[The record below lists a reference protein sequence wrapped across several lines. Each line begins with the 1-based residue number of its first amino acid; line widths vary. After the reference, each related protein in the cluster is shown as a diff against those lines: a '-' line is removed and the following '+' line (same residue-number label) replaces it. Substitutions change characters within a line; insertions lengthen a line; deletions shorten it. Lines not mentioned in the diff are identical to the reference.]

1 MNKIGGSMEMLS
13 TMQLTKDMAGLDV
26 QSKMILHNK
35 EVLAII
41 LQDTVEEYEGYSRK
55 EIMEFIEGASIS
67 EATEVSQGRT
77 NSQVKGDSAEFA
89 QLNEKVSY
97 FDLLFCAKN
106 PKLSTEKVLVNIRV
120 DIESQKAY
128 YPGYP
133 IEMRGIYYLARQLSA
148 QLSLITEQ
156 TDYGSLEKC
165 YGIWIC
171 RDDIPKED
179 RYSISFYGIK
189 NTKNIGINKVPGENY
204 DLMTLVIIRLGDKV
218 YDGEKGDECYELL
231 RFLNT
236 IMYPHKADFMKTIS
250 EYIDFSGN
258 EELWKEA
265 EQVRGLGQCI
275 ADEIREEIRDEV
287 REEVKDEVREEVK
300 DEIREEVKD
309 EVREEVKDEV
319 REEVK
324 DEVREEVKDEVREE
338 VKDEVREE
346 VKDEVREEV
355 REEGIRVLILDNLE
369 EEIPRERSI
378 IKLQRRFQLTEDQ
391 AVAYYDKFAA
401 RP

>member
-13 TMQLTKDMAGLDV
+13 AMQLTKDMAGLDA

-41 LQDTVEEYEGYSRK
+41 LQDTVEEYKGYSRK
-55 EIMEFIEGASIS
+55 EIMEFIEAASMSETIEIS
-67 EATEVSQGRT
+67 SGRT
-77 NSQVKGDSAEFA
+77 NSQVKGDNAEFA

-106 PKLSTEKVLVNIRV
+106 PKLSTEKVLVNLRV
-120 DIESQKAY
+120 DFESQKAY
-128 YPGYP
+128 HPGYP
-133 IEMRGIYYLARQLSA
+133 IEKRGIYYLARQLSS

-165 YGIWIC
+165 YSIWIC

-179 RYSISFYGIK
+179 RYSISFYGIQ
-189 NTKNIGINKVPGENY
+189 NTKNTGINKVPGENF

-218 YDGEKGDECYELL
+218 YDGERGDESYELL

-236 IMYPHKADFMKTIS
+236 IMYPHKADFMQTIS

-287 REEVKDEVREEVK
+287 AAEVRNELSGEVREKMKGEIENEIRAEVKNEVKAKMENEIRAEVKDEVREELQ
-300 DEIREEVKD
+300 EEL
-309 EVREEVKDEV
+309 
-319 REEVK
+319 
-324 DEVREEVKDEVREE
+324 
-338 VKDEVREE
+338 
-346 VKDEVREEV
+346 
-355 REEGIRVLILDNLE
+355 REEGIRALVLDHLE
-369 EEIPRERSI
+369 ESISRERSI
-378 IKLQRRFQLTEDQ
+378 GKLQRLFHLTEEKA
-391 AVAYYDKFAA
+391 AVYYDRFAKGT
-401 RP
+401 

>member
-13 TMQLTKDMAGLDV
+13 AMQLTKDMAGLDA

-41 LQDTVEEYEGYSRK
+41 LQDTVEEYKGYSRK
-55 EIMEFIEGASIS
+55 EIMEFIEAASMSETIEIS
-67 EATEVSQGRT
+67 SGRT
-77 NSQVKGDSAEFA
+77 NSQVKGDNAEFA

-106 PKLSTEKVLVNIRV
+106 PKLSTEKVLVNLRV
-120 DIESQKAY
+120 DFESQKAY
-128 YPGYP
+128 HPGYP
-133 IEMRGIYYLARQLSA
+133 IEKRGIYYLARQLSS

-165 YGIWIC
+165 YSIWIC
-171 RDDIPKED
+171 RDDIPKEE
-179 RYSISFYGIK
+179 RYSISFYGIQ
-189 NTKNIGINKVPGENY
+189 NTKNTGINKVPGENF

-218 YDGEKGDECYELL
+218 YDGERGDESYELL

-236 IMYPHKADFMKTIS
+236 IMYPHKADFMQTIS

-258 EELWKEA
+258 KELWKEA

-287 REEVKDEVREEVK
+287 RAEVKNEVRAEVKNEVRAEVKNEVRAEVKNEVRAEVKNEVRAEVKDEVRA
-300 DEIREEVKD
+300 EIKD
-309 EVREEVKDEV
+309 EVREELQ
-319 REEVK
+319 
-324 DEVREEVKDEVREE
+324 
-338 VKDEVREE
+338 
-346 VKDEVREEV
+346 
-355 REEGIRVLILDNLE
+355 EEGIKALILDNLE
-369 EEIPRERSI
+369 EQIPRERSI
-378 IKLQRRFQLTEDQ
+378 GKLQRLFHLTEEQ
-391 AVAYYDKFAA
+391 AVVYYDRFAKGT
-401 RP
+401 